1 MKDSPTLVT
10 ATEVPF
16 MPVLE
21 TAVKDPYDALTLP
34 VSIAFMR
41 KRRSAASNDM
51 WGCKYQL
58 IFLFIVSYFQWTG
71 AFVGFKK
78 KKKKGGNRVTG
89 KSGTSPT
96 VSCIKIKSEILSL
109 CVVYL
114 KDRIISQRKGSDR
127 HPRTSE
133 LHP

>member
-1 MKDSPTLVT
+1 MEWIAISNNIWSKVKDSPTLVT

-58 IFLFIVSYFQWTG
+58 VFLFIVSYFQWTG
-71 AFVGFKK
+71 AFVGFFF
-78 KKKKGGNRVTG
+78 KKKGEQGHR
-89 KSGTSPT
+89 
-96 VSCIKIKSEILSL
+96 EIRYFSYSL
-109 CVVYL
+109 MY
-114 KDRIISQRKGSDR
+114 KD
-127 HPRTSE
+127 
-133 LHP
+133 

>member
-1 MKDSPTLVT
+1 MEWIAISNNIWSKVKESPTLVT

-71 AFVGFKK
+71 AFVGFFF
-78 KKKKGGNRVTG
+78 KKKGGNRVTG

-96 VSCIKIKSEILSL
+96 VLCIKIKVKFCRYVLL
-109 CVVYL
+109 
-114 KDRIISQRKGSDR
+114 
-127 HPRTSE
+127 T
-133 LHP
+133 